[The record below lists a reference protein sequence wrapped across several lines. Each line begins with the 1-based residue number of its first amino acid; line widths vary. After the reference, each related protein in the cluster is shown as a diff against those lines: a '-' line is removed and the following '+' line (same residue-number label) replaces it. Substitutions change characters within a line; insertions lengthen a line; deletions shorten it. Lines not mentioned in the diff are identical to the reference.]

1 MFQYLVKRR
10 ISSMCCYCYY
20 CCYLI
25 LATVVV
31 YSEGVSLATVSL
43 ATVSLATVGSMN
55 ILTVPT
61 DRHIFILLLL
71 TNCTYFKWLWII
83 AERPY
88 NVNVH

>member
-1 MFQYLVKRR
+1 
-10 ISSMCCYCYY
+10 MCCYYYYY

-25 LATVVV
+25 LATCVV
-31 YSEGVSLATVSL
+31 YSEGVSL